1 MLATFLTTFREGL
14 EALLIIVVAITFLR
28 KTDNHKLVPPLLYG
42 TFIAVALS
50 IALGYYLA
58 EYGALS
64 PVWEGVMALVAA
76 ILIFLCVVH
85 MMRHGKKM
93 GEEIRT
99 KLQAL
104 TEQQS
109 FLVKAGIFT
118 FALLMVGR
126 EGVEA
131 ATLIA
136 VLASFQSKLMLLIS
150 ACGGVLAAISV
161 ALLWTRFG
169 KLVNVGLVFKI
180 TGIFL
185 MLFAVQLFIY
195 AFHEFSEANVLPGL
209 DNEYWHEITE
219 PLGPDGSYG
228 IWLSY
233 SLLIIPLAMLVW
245 SQLNNI
251 TSLKTRS

>member
-14 EALLIIVVAITFLR
+14 EALLIIVIAITFLR
-28 KTDNHKLVPPLLYG
+28 KTDNHRLVPPLLYG
-42 TFIAVALS
+42 TFVAVALS

-64 PVWEGVMALVAA
+64 PVWEGLMAFVAA
-76 ILIFLCVVH
+76 ILIILCVVH
-85 MMRHGKKM
+85 MLRHGKKM

-109 FLVKAGIFT
+109 FLIKAGIFT

-126 EGVEA
+126 EGIEA

-136 VLASFQSKLMLLIS
+136 VLASFQSKLMLLLS
-150 ACGGVLAAISV
+150 ACVGVIAAISI
-161 ALLWTRFG
+161 AMLWAKYG
-169 KLVNVGLVFKI
+169 KHVNVGLIFKI

-185 MLFAVQLFIY
+185 TLFAVQLFIY
-195 AFHEFSEANVLPGL
+195 AFHEFSEANVLPVL
-209 DNEYWHEITE
+209 DNAYWHELTE
-219 PLGPDGSYG
+219 PLGPDGKYG
-228 IWLSY
+228 VWLSY
-233 SLLIIPLAMLVW
+233 SLLIIPLAMLAL
-245 SQLNNI
+245 SQWAN
-251 TSLKTRS
+251 KRSFKAEI

>member
-14 EALLIIVVAITFLR
+14 EALLIIVVALTFLR
-28 KTDNHKLVPPLLYG
+28 KTNNHKLISPLLYG
-42 TFIAVALS
+42 TFVAVGLS

-58 EYGALS
+58 EYGSLS
-64 PVWEGVMALVAA
+64 PIWEGVMALVAA
-76 ILIFLCVVH
+76 ILIILCVIH

-93 GEEIRT
+93 GEDIRA

-104 TEQQS
+104 TGKQS
-109 FLVKAGIFT
+109 FLVKSGIFL

-136 VLASFQSKLMLLIS
+136 VLASFQSKLMLLLS
-150 ACGGVLAAISV
+150 ACAGIAAATSV
-161 ALLWTRFG
+161 ALLWSRFG
-169 KLVNVGLVFKI
+169 KLVNLGLVFKI

-185 MLFAVQLFIY
+185 MIFAVQLFIY

-209 DNEYWHEITE
+209 DNVYWHNVTE
-219 PLGPDGSYG
+219 PLGPDGTYG
-228 IWLSY
+228 VWLSY
-233 SLLIIPLAMLVW
+233 SLLIIPIAMLVW
-245 SQLNNI
+245 GRLKG
-251 TSLKTRS
+251 TSLINAQS

>member
-14 EALLIIVVAITFLR
+14 EALLIIVVALTFLR
-28 KTDNHKLVPPLLYG
+28 KTDNHKLIPPLLYG
-42 TFIAVALS
+42 TFVAVALS

-64 PVWEGVMALVAA
+64 TVWEGVLALVAA
-76 ILIFLCVVH
+76 ILIALCVFH

-93 GEEIRT
+93 GEEIRA

-104 TEQQS
+104 TYKQS
-109 FLVKAGIFT
+109 FLMKAGIFT

-136 VLASFQSKLMLLIS
+136 VLASFQSKLILLIS
-150 ACGGVLAAISV
+150 ACGGIMAAITV

-169 KLVNVGLVFKI
+169 KLVNLELVFRM

-195 AFHEFSEANVLPGL
+195 AFHEFSEANMLPGL
-209 DNEYWHEITE
+209 NNAYWHEVTE
-219 PLGPDGSYG
+219 PLGPDGTYG
-228 IWLSY
+228 VWLSY
-233 SLLIIPLAMLVW
+233 SLLIIPLAMLAW
-245 SQLNNI
+245 SQLKNVALI
-251 TSLKTRS
+251 KARP

>member
-14 EALLIIVVAITFLR
+14 EALLIIVVAMTFLR

-42 TFIAVALS
+42 TLVAVALS

-76 ILIFLCVVH
+76 SLILLCVVH

-93 GEEIRT
+93 GEEIRA

-104 TEQQS
+104 TDQQS

-150 ACGGVLAAISV
+150 ACSGILAAISV

-169 KLVNVGLVFKI
+169 RLVNIGLVFKI

-185 MLFAVQLFIY
+185 MLFAVQLLVY
-195 AFHEFSEANVLPGL
+195 SFHEFSEANVLPGL
-209 DNEYWHEITE
+209 NNAYWHEKTE
-219 PLGPDGSYG
+219 PWGPDGIYG
-228 IWLSY
+228 VWLSY
-233 SLLIIPLAMLVW
+233 SLLIIPLAMFAL
-245 SQLNNI
+245 SYFKN
-251 TSLKTRS
+251 TASFKTQS